1 MLETLIKKILNRET
15 ITYLIAGVL
24 TTILNIA
31 VFKVCNLAGIQYL
44 ISNVIAWIV
53 AVIFAFVVN
62 KLYVFQ
68 SKSWASAV
76 VQKEFVAFM
85 SCRLLSLAFDMLFM
99 LVTVSYLHMNEDL
112 AKVLSNCFVV
122 VMNYVASKLF
132 IFKNK

>member
-1 MLETLIKKILNRET
+1 MLETLIKKLLNRET
-15 ITYLIAGVL
+15 ITCLIAGVL
-24 TTILNIA
+24 TTILNIV
-31 VFKVCNLAGIQYL
+31 VFKGCNLMGIQYL

-68 SKSWASAV
+68 SKSWASGIV
-76 VQKEFVAFM
+76 RKEFAAFI

-99 LVTVSYLHMNEDL
+99 LVTVSYFHMNEDL
-112 AKVLSNCFVV
+112 AKILSNCFVV

>member
-1 MLETLIKKILNRET
+1 MLETLIKKLLHRET

-24 TTILNIA
+24 TTILNIV
-31 VFKVCNLAGIQYL
+31 VFKGCNLMGIQYL

-68 SKSWASAV
+68 SKSWASGIV
-76 VQKEFVAFM
+76 RKEFAAFI

-99 LVTVSYLHMNEDL
+99 LVTVSYFHMNEDL
-112 AKVLSNCFVV
+112 AKILSNCFVV